1 MTGLL
6 ERLSGRLLAV
16 IVAALLL
23 TATFLLFTGGGEQR
37 TLTAHFSRAV
47 AIYKGSEVRL
57 MGVRIGKV
65 DAVVPEGDS
74 VRVEMTYD
82 AQYRLPAGAKAM
94 IVTPTLVAD
103 RFVQVSPAYTRG
115 AVMQDGA
122 DIPLD
127 RTASP
132 VELDRIYQS
141 LARLSD
147 ALGPNGA
154 NKTGALSDLVSAGAT
169 ALRGQGQLANQT
181 INNLAGA
188 AEVFG
193 NDSGALFSSVR
204 QLSQLTGVLA
214 ANDRFVNQ
222 FMGDLAGV
230 SSQLAGEREEL
241 RGALAALARAVGTV
255 RSFVHDNKHLVEAD
269 IEDLTTVLAAL
280 AKEKD
285 ALGTALQLGPLG
297 LGNLTTAFDVKTGSI
312 GARVQFGDACAQ
324 QMPCLLTPK
333 SLGTV
338 LCDVVVNSGQK
349 NAATTCDLLERI
361 TALLPDVGGAASK
374 AGNAGLPTATAA
386 PQPPSFGQTK
396 PPGSLITLLG
406 GKG

>member
-1 MTGLL
+1 MNKLL

-16 IVAALLL
+16 LVAALLL
-23 TATFLLFTGGGEQR
+23 TAVFLVFTGGGQQR

-57 MGVRIGKV
+57 MGVKIGSV
-65 DAVVPEGDS
+65 DAVVPEGGS
-74 VRVEMTYD
+74 VRISMHYD
-82 AQYRLPAGAKAM
+82 SSYKLPAGAKAM

-103 RFVQVSPAYTRG
+103 RFVQISPAYTSG

-132 VELDRIYQS
+132 VELDRIYKS
-141 LARLSD
+141 LANLSE

-154 NKTGALSDLVSAGAT
+154 NKTGALGELISAGAN
-169 ALRGQGQLANQT
+169 ALKGQGALANQT
-181 INNLAGA
+181 INNLSDA
-188 AEVFG
+188 AQVFG
-193 NDSGALFSSVR
+193 DNSGALFSSVR
-204 QLSQLTGVLA
+204 QLSQLTSVLA

-230 SSQLAGEREEL
+230 STQLAGERDDL
-241 RGALAALARAVGTV
+241 QGALAALARAVGTV
-255 RSFVHDNKHLVEAD
+255 RTFVHDNKKLVKGNV
-269 IEDLTTVLAAL
+269 EDLTVVLGAL
-280 AKEKD
+280 AKERE
-285 ALGTALQLGPLG
+285 ALATAIQLGPLG

-324 QMPCLLTPK
+324 YVPCLPTPK

-338 LCDVVVNSGQK
+338 LCDVVVNSGIQSP
-349 NAATTCDLLERI
+349 ATICNLLKQVS
-361 TALLPDVGGAASK
+361 ALLPDLGGAVST
-374 AGNAGLPTATAA
+374 AGNKVPAA
-386 PQPPSFGQTK
+386 QSAPSGEVT
-396 PPGSLITLLG
+396 PRRSLIGLLG
-406 GKG
+406 GVGG

>member
-1 MTGLL
+1 MTRVL

-16 IVAALLL
+16 VVAALLL
-23 TATFLLFTGGGEQR
+23 TATFLIFTGGGEQR

-57 MGVRIGKV
+57 MGVRIGSV
-65 DAVVPEGDS
+65 DSVVPEGDS
-74 VRVEMTYD
+74 VRVEMHYD
-82 AQYRLPAGAKAM
+82 AQYKLPAGAKAM

-103 RFVQVSPAYTRG
+103 RFVQISPAYTKG
-115 AVMQDGA
+115 ALMADGA

-132 VELDRIYQS
+132 VELDRIYKS
-141 LARLSD
+141 LAQLSN

-154 NKTGALSDLVSAGAT
+154 NKTGALSDLISAGAN

-193 NDSGALFSSVR
+193 DNSGTLFSSVR

-230 SSQLAGEREEL
+230 SQQLAGERDDL
-241 RGALAALARAVGTV
+241 QAALAALARAVGTV
-255 RSFVHDNKHLVEAD
+255 RSFVHDNKGLVKAD
-269 IEDLTTVLAAL
+269 VEDLSTVMGAL
-280 AKEKD
+280 VKEKD
-285 ALGTALQLGPLG
+285 AFATAVQLAPLG
-297 LGNLTTAFDVKTGSI
+297 LGNLTTAFDVKTGTI
-312 GARVQFGDACAQ
+312 GARVQLGDACAQ
-324 QMPCLLTPK
+324 YVPCLLTPK

-338 LCDVVVNSGQK
+338 LCDVVVNSGSQ
-349 NAATTCDLLERI
+349 NAQAVCDLLKQVS
-361 TALLPDVGGAASK
+361 ALLPDVGGAVST
-374 AGNAGLPTATAA
+374 AGNAASTAQPKAIGQA
-386 PQPPSFGQTK
+386 RPPS
-396 PPGSLITLLG
+396 SLISLLG
-406 GKG
+406 GAG

>member
-1 MTGLL
+1 
-6 ERLSGRLLAV
+6 
-16 IVAALLL
+16 
-23 TATFLLFTGGGEQR
+23 
-37 TLTAHFSRAV
+37 
-47 AIYKGSEVRL
+47 
-57 MGVRIGKV
+57 MGVRIGSV

-127 RTASP
+127 QTASP